1 MENMSNSELL
11 YDVIDTLTDEEFK
24 DLLDTLSITST
35 AEEVIAA
42 KAGEGEPS
50 GEGGEGKKVVDP
62 VAERREALAK
72 KLEEARQAKQEQ
84 ARIAERREAIKKRI
98 EEARN
103 ADKNKEEEVLRKK
116 IMEKLNVSRKKKAI
130 QERVIA
136 IREGKK

>member
-24 DLLDTLSITST
+24 DLLDTLSITNT

-42 KAGEGEPS
+42 KAGKGES
-50 GEGGEGKKVVDP
+50 SGEGKKVVDP

-103 ADKNKEEEVLRKK
+103 AGKNKEEEALRKK
-116 IMEKLNVSRKKKAI
+116 IMEKLSVSRKKKAI

-136 IREGKK
+136 VREGKK